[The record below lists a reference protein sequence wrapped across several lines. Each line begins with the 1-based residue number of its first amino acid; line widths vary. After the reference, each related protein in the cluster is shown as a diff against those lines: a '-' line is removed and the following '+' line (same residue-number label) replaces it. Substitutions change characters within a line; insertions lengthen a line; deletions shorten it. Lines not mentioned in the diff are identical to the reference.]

1 MRTALARLPTVFL
14 AVALLASCGGKE
26 EAPAVTELDKA
37 AVEELAA
44 GGDEAAK
51 AELDK
56 RAKAEQ
62 KAAFDAAAGDQAK
75 IDSLAGDG
83 NPWALHARGTRL
95 LESQYPAEQRAGF
108 VDLEAAADAGMAE
121 AQLWVGE
128 KYAYGTMGYPWKPN
142 SGAIMMEKAA
152 NQGLVEA
159 MFKVGH
165 FYFQDQPM
173 RSEAKAREWLKKAAD
188 AGHAE
193 AKTMLENLPPPDGK

>member
-1 MRTALARLPTVFL
+1 MRAALACFAVVFL
-14 AVALLASCGGKE
+14 VSCGGKE
-26 EAPAVTELDKA
+26 EAPAVAELDKA

-62 KAAFDAAAGDQAK
+62 KAAFDAAGNDPAK
-75 IDSLAGDG
+75 IDELAGNG
-83 NPWALHARGTRL
+83 NPWALHARGLRL

-108 VDLEAAADAGMAE
+108 VDIEAAADAGLAE

-128 KYAYGTMGYPWKPN
+128 KYAYGIMGYPWKPN
-142 SGAIMMEKAA
+142 SGLILMEKAA

-159 MFKVGH
+159 MFKVGN

-173 RSEAKAREWLKKAAD
+173 QDEAKSRAWLKKAGD

-193 AKTMLENLPPPDGK
+193 AKAMLETMPASEER